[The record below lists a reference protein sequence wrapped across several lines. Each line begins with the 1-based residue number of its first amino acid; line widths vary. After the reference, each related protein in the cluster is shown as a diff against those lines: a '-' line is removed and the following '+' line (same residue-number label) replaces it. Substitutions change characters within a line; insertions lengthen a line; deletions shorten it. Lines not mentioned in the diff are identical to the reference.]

1 MCSTVLILILSVSV
15 SVLFISVAGQAISGR
30 GNAVAACQGALKLL
44 TAAGEEVEVSDDME
58 DIEMK
63 VVKAVTEGCGCYRF
77 YEKPNKRG
85 NSFFLETIG
94 THTIPLRRVSSLS
107 FELCGRGAM
116 AAWSICLIVVGVISN
131 TGMLVGV
138 LYKRMGDKHVP
149 GGRHTLCQHE
159 EIVLTE

>member
-1 MCSTVLILILSVSV
+1 MCSTVLILLLSVSV
-15 SVLFISVAGQAISGR
+15 LSISVAGQAIAGR
-30 GNAVAACQGALKLL
+30 GNAVATCQGSLMLV

-58 DIEMK
+58 DMDMQ

-85 NSFFLETIG
+85 KSFFLETIG
-94 THTIPLRRVSSLS
+94 SHTIPLRKVSSLS
-107 FELCGRGAM
+107 YELCGRGAM
-116 AAWSICLIVVGVISN
+116 AAWSICLIVVGVVST
-131 TGMLVGV
+131 TGLLVGV

-159 EIVLTE
+159 DIVLTE